1 MVRLGEGLQPDVRAI
16 LEAGHAVVAQ
26 GGRTPD
32 QMSPVEARAGYRA
45 GRFAAMPAPEEMET
59 VRDFSTPG
67 PHGPVRMRLYRP
79 PGHGRAALPGVV
91 YFHGGGWVMG
101 DLDTHDSLCRSLAIY
116 ARASVVAV
124 DYRLAP
130 EHKFPVPVEDA
141 WAALNHVAATGSEL
155 GIDPGRLAVAGDSA
169 GGNLA
174 TVCALLARDAG
185 GVGPDKV
192 ALRYQAL
199 IYPVTDLASRTAS
212 KEEFAEGHSLT
223 RPLMGWYEG
232 HYIRS
237 DADRLD
243 WRGSPLRAESLR
255 GLPPALVM
263 TASHDPLRD
272 EGEDYAARLA
282 RESGQPVTLW
292 RVPGQIHGFLPM
304 GKVVAGAGPAVEWVG
319 RLVGEA
325 IA

>member
-1 MVRLGEGLQPDVRAI
+1 MVKLVEGLQPDVRAI
-16 LEAGHAVVAQ
+16 LEAAAEAVSRGA
-26 GGRTPD
+26 RTPD
-32 QMSPVEARAGYRA
+32 QMSPEEARAGYRA
-45 GRFAAMPAPEEMET
+45 GRFAAMPEPEAMET
-59 VRDFSTPG
+59 VRDLTAPG
-67 PHGPVRMRLYRP
+67 PHGAIKLRLYRP
-79 PGHGRAALPGVV
+79 PGHGRASLPGMV

-101 DLDTHDSLCRSLAIY
+101 DLDTHDTLCRSLAIF
-116 ARASVVAV
+116 ARAVVVAV

-141 WAALNHVAATGSEL
+141 WAALTYVAASGREL
-155 GIDPGRLAVAGDSA
+155 GIDTTRLAVAGDSA

-185 GVGPDKV
+185 GP

-199 IYPVTDLASRTAS
+199 IYPVTDLAAQTAS

-237 DADRLD
+237 DADRMD
-243 WRGSPLRAESLR
+243 WRGSPLRAPSLN

-272 EGEDYAARLA
+272 EGELYAARLA
-282 RESGQPVTLW
+282 QESGQPVTLW

-304 GKVVAGAGPAVEWVG
+304 GKVVAGCRPAVEWVG
-319 RLVGEA
+319 RCLGDGLS
-325 IA
+325 